1 MLKQFQSQVF
11 EIVTWLCL
19 LNMDTH
25 IRLLYVP
32 LFKSLQIVKWYL
44 ESIGFVRL
52 HVEDLVGKID
62 NCKFKFRTRFI
73 MMRIKP
79 SMHDS
84 NILDSTY
91 IINMISENMIMKQIW
106 SQNTY
111 CAGAAG
117 KTKGAD
123 ETKTVLRTERSNRR
137 CRRRYAAAPDLD
149 GGRAVAKKMSS
160 RA

>member
-1 MLKQFQSQVF
+1 M
-11 EIVTWLCL
+11 T
-19 LNMDTH
+19 
-25 IRLLYVP
+25 
-32 LFKSLQIVKWYL
+32 
-44 ESIGFVRL
+44 
-52 HVEDLVGKID
+52 
-62 NCKFKFRTRFI
+62 
-73 MMRIKP
+73 RIKP

-91 IINMISENMIMKQIW
+91 IINMMSENMIMKQIW

-111 CAGAAG
+111 CAGATR

-123 ETKTVLRTERSNRR
+123 EMKTVLRTERSNRY